1 LPLLTVVAMYF
12 TSRYYI
18 DTLMSD
24 PIGRVATAVGGT
36 LVVIGIFL
44 NHRIAQV
51 DL

>member
-1 LPLLTVVAMYF
+1 MYF

-24 PIGRVATAVGGT
+24 PIGQLAAGAGAV
-36 LVVIGIFL
+36 LVVVGLYL

-51 DL
+51 EL